1 MKSTPRIAVLLTCH
15 NRKDKTLA
23 CLKALYEQVGLGIDY
38 VIDVFLVD
46 DGSQD
51 GTSLAVMNQ
60 YQLVNIIQG
69 NGNLFWNQ
77 GMRLAWKIASETNDY
92 DFYFWLN
99 DDTILDSDGL
109 LNLLKNY
116 NEATKQEQNEV
127 IVTAACR
134 TKIGT
139 DIFSY
144 GGRDEKGAV
153 LPNGIPQVCKY
164 INGNAV
170 LVSRAIYKKLGNL
183 SNDYTHGMG
192 DFDYGLR
199 ALKDNFKCY
208 TTATYLATCAPN
220 EGIPG
225 WCNPNLSI
233 KKRWELLHSPRG
245 LNIREYIKFRK
256 KFWGIYWIS
265 FAIKAYAKMLSPKLY
280 QKIS

>member
-1 MKSTPRIAVLLTCH
+1 MKSTPKLAVLLTCH

-23 CLKALYEQVGLGIDY
+23 CLKALYEQSGLGMDY
-38 VIDVFLVD
+38 LIDVFLVD
-46 DGSQD
+46 DGSND
-51 GTSLAVMNQ
+51 GTSLAVKNE
-60 YQLVNIIQG
+60 YSLVNIIQG
-69 NGNLFWNQ
+69 DGNLYWNQ

-116 NEATKQEQNEV
+116 NQATKQEQNEV
-127 IVTAACR
+127 IITAACR
-134 TKIGT
+134 TKIGN

-153 LPNGIPQVCKY
+153 EPNGIPQVCKY

-199 ALKDNFKCY
+199 ALKDNFGCY
-208 TTATYLATCAPN
+208 TTGTYLATCAPN

-233 KKRWELLHSPRG
+233 KKRWELMHSPRG

-256 KFWGIYWIS
+256 KFWGIYWMS
-265 FAIKAYAKMLSPKLY
+265 FAFKAYAKMLSPKLY

>member
-1 MKSTPRIAVLLTCH
+1 MKSTLKIAVLLTCH

-23 CLKALYEQVGLGIDY
+23 CLKTLYEQVGLGIDY
-38 VIDVFLVD
+38 LIDVFLVD
-46 DGSQD
+46 DASQD
-51 GTSLAVMNQ
+51 GTSLAVKDL
-60 YQLVNIIQG
+60 YPLVNIIQG
-69 NGNLFWNQ
+69 NGNLYWNQ

-127 IVTAACR
+127 IVTVACR

-164 INGNAV
+164 INGNGV